1 MNIEALNLIKQYGDR
16 IVLDIDNFSFKKPG
30 LYLILGLNGSGKSTF
45 LECIA
50 GVNRFNTGSIK
61 YDNKNF
67 NDVKGQI
74 SMLLQKPYIFNTT
87 VKKNI
92 IKGLLF
98 KEKKWEDIFWKYN
111 SYIKD
116 FGIEELI
123 NKNAKTLS
131 GGEKAKTA
139 LLRVAML
146 ETKVTLL
153 DEPTASMDLESTLI
167 AEELIKDMALKGRTV
182 IMVTHDLYQAKRIA
196 DYVLYMDKGKI
207 IEYGEKVE
215 FFTNPSNEKVK
226 ILLNIGDIKPGE
238 VKLTSE
244 GVFKRRLKSS

>member
-1 MNIEALNLIKQYGDR
+1 MNIEVLNLVKQYGDR
-16 IVLDIDNFSFKKPG
+16 VVLNIDNFDFKNPG

-50 GVNRFNTGSIK
+50 GVNKFYSGSIK
-61 YDNKNF
+61 YGNKSF
-67 NDVKGQI
+67 NDEKGQI
-74 SMLLQKPYIFNTT
+74 SMLLQKPYIFNTS
-87 VKKNI
+87 VRKNI

-98 KEKKWEDIFWKYN
+98 KEKKWEELLEKYD

-116 FGIEELI
+116 FGIEELLD
-123 NKNAKTLS
+123 KNAKNLS

-146 ETKVTLL
+146 EAKITLL
-153 DEPTASMDLESTLI
+153 DEPTASMDLESTLV
-167 AEELIKDMALKGRTV
+167 AEKLIKDMALGDRTV

-196 DYVLYMDKGKI
+196 DYILYMDKGKI
-207 IEYGEKVE
+207 IEYGDKVQ

-226 ILLNIGDIKPGE
+226 ILLNIGDIKQNQ
-238 VKLTSE
+238 L
-244 GVFKRRLKSS
+244 LKASL

>member
-1 MNIEALNLIKQYGDR
+1 MNIEVSNLVKQYGER
-16 IVLDIDNFSFKKPG
+16 TVVNIDYFNFKEPG

-50 GVNRFNTGSIK
+50 GLNKSNDGIIK
-61 YDNKNF
+61 YDDKSF
-67 NDVKGQI
+67 NEAKVQV
-74 SMLLQKPYIFNTT
+74 SMLLQRPYIFNGS
-87 VKKNI
+87 VKENI

-98 KEKKWEDIFWKYN
+98 KEKQWKKSFENY
-111 SYIKD
+111 SPYIKD
-116 FGIEELI
+116 LGIENLI
-123 NKNAKTLS
+123 NKNAKNLS

-167 AEELIKDMALKGRTV
+167 AEKLIKSMAVSGRTV

-207 IEYGEKVE
+207 IEHGNRKE

-226 ILLNIGDIKPGE
+226 ILLNIGE
-238 VKLTSE
+238 N
-244 GVFKRRLKSS
+244 

>member
-1 MNIEALNLIKQYGDR
+1 MNIEVFNLIKQYGDR
-16 IVLDIDNFSFKKPG
+16 VVLNIDNFNFKKPG

-50 GVNRFNTGSIK
+50 GINGFNKGSIR
-61 YDNKNF
+61 YGNKSF
-67 NDVKGQI
+67 NSVKGQI
-74 SMLLQKPYIFNTT
+74 SMLLQKPYIFNTS

-98 KEKKWEDIFWKYN
+98 KEKKWEEVFEKYN

-116 FGIEELI
+116 FGIDGLLD
-123 NKNAKTLS
+123 KNAKTLS

-146 ETKVTLL
+146 EAKITLL

-167 AEELIKDMALKGRTV
+167 AEKLIKNMSSDGRTV
-182 IMVTHDLYQAKRIA
+182 IMITHDLYQAKRIA
-196 DYVLYMDKGKI
+196 DYIIYMDKGKI
-207 IEYGEKVE
+207 IEYGDKVQ

-226 ILLNIGDIKPGE
+226 ILLNIGDIKQDE
-238 VKLTSE
+238 L
-244 GVFKRRLKSS
+244 LKVPI

>member
-1 MNIEALNLIKQYGDR
+1 MNIEVLNLKKQYGDR
-16 IVLDIDNFSFKKPG
+16 VVLDIDNFNFKNSG

-50 GVNRFNTGSIK
+50 GVNSFNSGSIK
-61 YDNKNF
+61 YDNKDF
-67 NDVKGQI
+67 KDEKDQI

-92 IKGLLF
+92 IKGLVF
-98 KEKKWEDIFWKYN
+98 KEKKWEELLEKYN

-116 FGIEELI
+116 FDIEKLI
-123 NKNAKTLS
+123 DKNARTLS

-146 ETKVTLL
+146 ETKITLL
-153 DEPTASMDLESTLI
+153 DEPTASMDLESTLV
-167 AEELIKDMALKGRTV
+167 AEKLIKDMTLDGRIV
-182 IMVTHDLYQAKRIA
+182 IMITHDLYQAKRIA

-207 IEYGEKVE
+207 IEYGDKMQ
-215 FFTNPSNEKVK
+215 FFTSPSNEKVK
-226 ILLNIGDIKPGE
+226 LWLN
-238 VKLTSE
+238 VKI
-244 GVFKRRLKSS
+244 

>member
-1 MNIEALNLIKQYGDR
+1 MNIEILNLIKQYGDR
-16 IVLDIDNFSFKKPG
+16 VVLNIDNFSFKNSG

-50 GVNRFNTGSIK
+50 GVNEFTSGSIK

-67 NDVKGQI
+67 SDQKTNT
-74 SMLLQKPYIFNTT
+74 SMLLQKPYIFNGS

-98 KEKKWEDIFWKYN
+98 KDKKWKELLEKYN

-116 FGIEELI
+116 FGIEELMDKSA
-123 NKNAKTLS
+123 KNLS

-146 ETKVTLL
+146 ETKITLL
-153 DEPTASMDLESTLI
+153 DEPTASMDLESTLV
-167 AEELIKDMALKGRTV
+167 AEKLIKNMALDDRTV
-182 IMVTHDLYQAKRIA
+182 IMITHDLYQAKRIA

-207 IEYGEKVE
+207 IEYGDKMQ
-215 FFTNPSNEKVK
+215 FFTNPSNEKVRM
-226 ILLNIGDIKPGE
+226 LLNMKDKKTG
-238 VKLTSE
+238 
-244 GVFKRRLKSS
+244 

>member
-1 MNIEALNLIKQYGDR
+1 MNIEVSNLIKQHGDR
-16 IVLDIDNFSFKKPG
+16 VVLNIDNFNFKEPG

-45 LECIA
+45 LECIS
-50 GVNRFNTGSIK
+50 GINRFNAGSIK
-61 YDNKNF
+61 YGNKNF

-74 SMLLQKPYIFNTT
+74 SMLLQKPYIFNTS

-98 KEKKWEDIFWKYN
+98 KEKKWKETFEKYN

-116 FGIEELI
+116 FSIEELI
-123 NKNAKTLS
+123 DKNAKTLS

-146 ETKVTLL
+146 ETKITLL
-153 DEPTASMDLESTLI
+153 DEPTASMDLESTLA
-167 AEELIKDMALKGRTV
+167 AEKLIKNMALDGRTV
-182 IMVTHDLYQAKRIA
+182 IMITHDLYQAKRIA
-196 DYVLYMDKGKI
+196 DYVIYMDKGKI
-207 IEYGEKVE
+207 IEYGDKIQ

-226 ILLNIGDIKPGE
+226 ILLNIGDIK
-238 VKLTSE
+238 
-244 GVFKRRLKSS
+244 

>member
-1 MNIEALNLIKQYGDR
+1 MNIEILNLTKQYGDR
-16 IVLDIDNFSFKKPG
+16 VVLNIDNFSFKNPG
-30 LYLILGLNGSGKSTF
+30 LYLILGLNGSGKSTL

-50 GVNRFNTGSIK
+50 GVNKFTSGSIIC
-61 YDNKNF
+61 DNNNLSDEKTNT
-67 NDVKGQI
+67 
-74 SMLLQKPYIFNTT
+74 SMLLQKPYVFNGS

-98 KEKKWEDIFWKYN
+98 KDKNWKELLEKYN

-116 FGIEELI
+116 FGIEELMDKSA
-123 NKNAKTLS
+123 KNLS

-153 DEPTASMDLESTLI
+153 DEPTASMDLESTLV
-167 AEELIKDMALKGRTV
+167 AEKLIRNMALDGRTV
-182 IMVTHDLYQAKRIA
+182 IMITHDLYQAKRIA

-207 IEYGEKVE
+207 IEYGEKIQ
-215 FFTNPSNEKVK
+215 FFTNPSNEKVR
-226 ILLNIGDIKPGE
+226 ILLNMRD
-238 VKLTSE
+238 
-244 GVFKRRLKSS
+244 KRQDNC

>member
-1 MNIEALNLIKQYGDR
+1 MNIEVLNLIKQYGDR
-16 IVLDIDNFSFKKPG
+16 VVLNIDNFNFKKPG

-45 LECIA
+45 LECIS
-50 GVNRFNTGSIK
+50 GINKFNNGSIN
-61 YDNKNF
+61 YDNKSY
-67 NDVKGQI
+67 NDAKEQI
-74 SMLLQKPYIFNTT
+74 SMLLQKPYIFNTS

-98 KEKKWEDIFWKYN
+98 KEKKWEELLEKYN

-116 FGIEELI
+116 FGIEELLD
-123 NKNAKTLS
+123 KNAKTLS

-146 ETKVTLL
+146 ETKITLL
-153 DEPTASMDLESTLI
+153 DEPTGSMDLESTLV
-167 AEELIKDMALKGRTV
+167 AEKLIKDMALDGRTV

-196 DYVLYMDKGKI
+196 DYILYMDKGKI
-207 IEYGEKVE
+207 IEYGDEIQ

-226 ILLNIGDIKPGE
+226 ILLNIGDIKQNQ
-238 VKLTSE
+238 L
-244 GVFKRRLKSS
+244 LKASV